1 VARTCTATTQ
11 EGAPCTAP
19 AQKAKAFC
27 FHHDPE
33 RKADQREASVL
44 GGKVRAAQM
53 DRRPEVREID
63 RLPALKDAAAAKVYI
78 ENTIHWVLRGT
89 LDPRAATAIATC
101 IRAFADLHRDEE
113 VGTAAARAGVAG
125 ERHHAGTAAV
135 EWACRR
141 VASSSP
147 GSLP

>member
-44 GGKVRAAQM
+44 GGKVRAQQM
-53 DRRPEVREID
+53 DKRPIRAEVD
-63 RLPALKDAAAAKVYI
+63 RLPALKNAGDAKLVI
-78 ENTIHWVLRGT
+78 EKTIRWVLIGE

-101 IRAFADLHRDEE
+101 IRAFADLHRDEDVE
-113 VGTAAARAGVAG
+113 RQLRELESQVNGTTPAPLQSNGHAAA
-125 ERHHAGTAAV
+125 
-135 EWACRR
+135 
-141 VASSSP
+141 
-147 GSLP
+147 